1 MPELPVR
8 QMVLYKHG
16 VGYFVREGALSGANL
31 TLSFRQEEINDILK
45 SLAVFD
51 SAGGQVLGIHYQ
63 TPMNRTDRLANS
75 SVNLS
80 ENASL
85 HDLIRDIRG
94 RQAILTVQYNDQTR
108 DYAGRIIGIDETP
121 RPSLFS
127 GDKRE
132 PMVRVLV
139 LDEHGYIH
147 SLGLLEVQAIRLQ
160 DDQAAHDLS
169 YFLDTSMGDDNRR
182 TVHIRLSE
190 GDHQLTVH
198 YVAPSPTWRV
208 SYRVVAESEAGGNTG
223 KAYLQ
228 GWGLFDNRL
237 EEDLEAVQVTL
248 VAGQPISFI
257 YDLYS
262 SRIPTRPTVKDEAR
276 IAPGPIEFADML
288 GDSEE
293 DELDARLSR
302 FQAESAPRLMAAAA
316 PAPQARAFRGGGTIA
331 QAKEATPHTT
341 AEAKEAGEFF
351 QYVVSTPVSVKRGE
365 SALVPIIGSMLDYQ
379 RELLYNGAKLPTHPV
394 AALRFKNVTGLTLE
408 RGPVTIVE
416 DQDYKGEAVVPFTK
430 DGGEVYLAYAVELG
444 VKITESTSSQ
454 SETHGLEIKDS
465 FIVYQGYRT
474 EQTTYTIE
482 NTTAKDLAITIEAAL
497 RQDWKLV
504 DTPTPIAETATE
516 RRWQVDAPKRRKV
529 EFVRQERIGQSNFL
543 AIQNLRYQHL
553 QEFIKQRWLDDATIR
568 ELQSLLENLDA
579 IQNAQA
585 EIKQLTAERE
595 AIYKEQEQLRANL
608 GALQVLGPE
617 ADLRNRMLTQLATS
631 QDRLDVI
638 AQRLQTLKQQ
648 IEAAEAK
655 TATILEQ
662 FK

>member
-16 VGYFVREGALSGANL
+16 VGYFVREGALNGANL
-31 TLSFRQEEINDILK
+31 TLSFRHEEINDILK

-63 TPMNRTDRLANS
+63 TPMDRTDRLTSS

-94 RQAILTVQYNDQTR
+94 RQATLTVQHHEQTR
-108 DYAGRIIGIDETP
+108 DYTGRIIGIDETP
-121 RPSLFS
+121 QPSLFS

-132 PMVRVLV
+132 PIVRVLV
-139 LDEHGYIH
+139 LDEQGHIH

-182 TVHIRLSE
+182 TVNIRLSE
-190 GDHQLTVH
+190 GEHQLTVH

-208 SYRVVAESEAGGNTG
+208 SYRVVAESDESGTIG
-223 KAYLQ
+223 KAFLQ

-237 EEDLEAVQVTL
+237 EEDLEDVQVTL

-262 SRIPTRPTVKDEAR
+262 SRIPARPTVKDEAR
-276 IAPGPIEFADML
+276 VAPGPIEFDDML
-288 GDSEE
+288 GGMDE
-293 DELDARLSR
+293 DELDARLSN
-302 FQAESAPRLMAAAA
+302 FQAEAPRFMAAA
-316 PAPQARAFRGGGTIA
+316 PAPQARALRAGGTIA
-331 QAKEATPHTT
+331 QAKEATPQAT

-416 DQDYKGEAVVPFTK
+416 DQDYKGEAIVPFTK

-444 VKITESTSSQ
+444 VKITENTISQ
-454 SETHGLEIKDS
+454 SETHGLEIKDN

-482 NTTAKDLAITIEAAL
+482 NTTAKDLTITIEAAL
-497 RQDWKLV
+497 RPDWKLV
-504 DTPTPIAETATE
+504 DTPTPIAETAME
-516 RRWQVDAPKRRKV
+516 RRWQVEVPKRRKV
-529 EFVRQERIGQSNFL
+529 EFVRQERIGQSNYL
-543 AIQNLRYQHL
+543 AIQNLKYQHL

-568 ELQSLLENLDA
+568 ELQSLLENLAA

-595 AIYKEQEQLRANL
+595 AVYKEQEQLRANL
-608 GALQVLGPE
+608 GALQALGPE
-617 ADLRNRMLTQLATS
+617 ADLRSRMLTQLSTS
-631 QDRLDVI
+631 QDRLDAI
-638 AQRLQTLKQQ
+638 AQRQQALKQQ